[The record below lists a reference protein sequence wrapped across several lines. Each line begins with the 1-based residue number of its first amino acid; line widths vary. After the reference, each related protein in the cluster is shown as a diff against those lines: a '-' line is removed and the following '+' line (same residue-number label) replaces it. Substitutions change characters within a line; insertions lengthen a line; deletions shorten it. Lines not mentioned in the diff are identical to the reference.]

1 MDAISVQHSVSG
13 KGKDTVLGYL
23 FDNKL
28 DKNNAKYAEK
38 TDFTHMFATIAAHYD
53 PTIISDVAGLG
64 AGIFGIVSDTPF
76 NVGYAG
82 DIFGFA
88 DIPLIGAAK
97 PSMGPDDYTADLDAV
112 NIYNRASDD
121 ENMLAI
127 MDEYFKEVSENN
139 ELRAVEFAENLGGSY
154 EKGLKKLKL
163 QVDIMKYRVEQGT
176 YPYETDTAEKF
187 YDNIASKKI
196 SGINMK
202 KNNVILL
209 IILII
214 MSGSLWWCYK
224 GLYNSRNQLIE
235 LNNYTDTDKVKYCM
249 KYAADDEWRRYKEDF
264 YSEGIEES
272 TGIRTIGWNNFR
284 VFLQVQAIPDAFLSK
299 IEPRE
304 DEIPRIYI
312 IISDRIFSCSYGM
325 EADVVTYLKQFHEYE
340 RIYWD
345 AEKNEYV
352 PNERIEKWWGV
363 SWNDIVSSLQTN
375 NAKLTEIADKIIQ
388 SVISEKT
395 IAYEREKRY
404 TIYITIFYGVVIIG
418 GFWNRKEDSWN

>member
-38 TDFTHMFATIAAHYD
+38 TDFAHMFATIAAHYD

-64 AGIFGIVSDTPF
+64 AGIFGIVSDTPS
-76 NVGYAG
+76 NAGYAG

-249 KYAADDEWRRYKEDF
+249 KYAADDE
-264 YSEGIEES
+264 
-272 TGIRTIGWNNFR
+272 
-284 VFLQVQAIPDAFLSK
+284 
-299 IEPRE
+299 
-304 DEIPRIYI
+304 
-312 IISDRIFSCSYGM
+312 
-325 EADVVTYLKQFHEYE
+325 
-340 RIYWD
+340 
-345 AEKNEYV
+345 
-352 PNERIEKWWGV
+352 
-363 SWNDIVSSLQTN
+363 
-375 NAKLTEIADKIIQ
+375 
-388 SVISEKT
+388 
-395 IAYEREKRY
+395 
-404 TIYITIFYGVVIIG
+404 
-418 GFWNRKEDSWN
+418 